1 MTQQEAMEILKMGYN
16 VYLTGQPGSGKTFL
30 LNKYIDY
37 LKRDHRGVAVTA
49 STGIAAT
56 HMQGVT
62 IHSWSGLGIKEKL
75 TETDVR
81 KLLKRNYLKK
91 RFRHTG
97 VLIIDEISML
107 HAFQFD
113 LINYICR
120 VFKNSAEAFGGM
132 QVVCSGDFF
141 QLPPV
146 AKKGKPEF
154 VTKSDAWKSMDIKIC
169 YLEEQYRQE
178 NGALLT
184 LLNHIRSNEIDEP
197 RELLVNRKFK
207 EKMFSIVPTKLYTHN
222 VDVDAIN
229 NFELAKID
237 GKKFVYQMQSE
248 GQKNIVAVLKKGCLA
263 PERLVLKK
271 GAKVMFIKNNFNR
284 GYVNGTLGEVI
295 GFDADKLP
303 VIETARGE
311 HIVATLASWT
321 VEEDD
326 IVKAKVTQIPL
337 RLAWAITVHK
347 SQGMNLD
354 AAEIDLSKSFVEGMG
369 YVALSRLRSL
379 AGLKL
384 RGINEL
390 ALMVNQEILE
400 QDKKLKQISQE
411 AARDL
416 RKMKVWQIKKK
427 QRQFLCSLQKVK
439 QSKTD
444 KKERRKC
451 VSTYQETKM
460 LVWQKLS
467 IKEIAKR
474 RGLTEDTIIS
484 HLEKLVAC
492 REEIDLEYLQPSEE
506 RFEKIRLTFQQTG
519 DLKLSP
525 VKEILGEDFSYREI
539 RLARLFLKE

>member
-1 MTQQEAMEILKMGYN
+1 
-16 VYLTGQPGSGKTFL
+16 
-30 LNKYIDY
+30 
-37 LKRDHRGVAVTA
+37 
-49 STGIAAT
+49 
-56 HMQGVT
+56 
-62 IHSWSGLGIKEKL
+62 
-75 TETDVR
+75 
-81 KLLKRNYLKK
+81 
-91 RFRHTG
+91 
-97 VLIIDEISML
+97 
-107 HAFQFD
+107 
-113 LINYICR
+113 
-120 VFKNSAEAFGGM
+120 
-132 QVVCSGDFF
+132 
-141 QLPPV
+141 
-146 AKKGKPEF
+146 
-154 VTKSDAWKSMDIKIC
+154 
-169 YLEEQYRQE
+169 
-178 NGALLT
+178 
-184 LLNHIRSNEIDEP
+184 
-197 RELLVNRKFK
+197 
-207 EKMFSIVPTKLYTHN
+207 
-222 VDVDAIN
+222 
-229 NFELAKID
+229 
-237 GKKFVYQMQSE
+237 
-248 GQKNIVAVLKKGCLA
+248 
-263 PERLVLKK
+263 
-271 GAKVMFIKNNFNR
+271 MFIKNNFNR

-311 HIVATLASWT
+311 HIVTTPASWT

-384 RGINEL
+384 MGINEL

-400 QDKKLKQISQE
+400 EDKKLKQISQE
-411 AARDL
+411 VARDL

-427 QRQFLCSLQKVK
+427 QKQFLCSLQKVK
-439 QSKTD
+439 QSKID

-467 IKEIAKR
+467 IKEIAKH

-484 HLEKLVAC
+484 HLEKLVAQ
-492 REEIDLEYLQPSEE
+492 REEIDLEYLQPPEE

-519 DLKLSP
+519 DLRLSP

-539 RLARLFLKE
+539 RLARLFLWE